1 MTIDRNSLFY
11 KLYKLSLPR
20 IWLDIFLPLL
30 IGAAAAL
37 NIYGSFN
44 LFYFFMT
51 ALTSIIFVFAANS
64 WIKYFIEE
72 SNLYQL
78 VYYFHFKR
86 DFKKEKNKLNKKT
99 LLLVS
104 ILLTMSFFIITL
116 FTIYI
121 NRYLFL
127 IIVFTVFLF
136 LIYLF
141 LQLKMIDSFFDE
153 FLIGLITGPLLISIS
168 FIIQSSKYNFS
179 IILISL
185 PISLLMINLRWV
197 SQHKKEYSFSG
208 FKILILFIYASFAL
222 IFSYFNSIIFLF
234 LYTSIFFVIRKIYS
248 ISKLPNDLFF
258 NNKTGIRV
266 FSRKLYYYSSLLL
279 SALLVIDHILET

>member
-1 MTIDRNSLFY
+1 MAVDKNSLFY
-11 KLYKLSLPR
+11 KLYKLSLPK

-37 NIYGSFN
+37 NIYGRFN
-44 LFYFFMT
+44 LFYFFVT
-51 ALTSIIFVFAANS
+51 AFTSIIFVFAANS
-64 WIKYFIEE
+64 WIKYFIED

-78 VYYFHFKR
+78 VYYFHFNR
-86 DFKKEKNKLNKKT
+86 DFNKEKRKLNKKT
-99 LLLVS
+99 LLLIS
-104 ILLTMSFFIITL
+104 ILLTLSFFMIIL
-116 FTIYI
+116 FSFYI
-121 NRYLFL
+121 SNYLFL
-127 IIVFTVFLF
+127 IIILTVCLF

-168 FIIQSSKYNFS
+168 FIIQSSNYNFS

-197 SQHKKEYSFSG
+197 SQHKKDYSFLG
-208 FKILILFIYASFAL
+208 FKVLMLFIYASFAL

-234 LYTSIFFVIRKIYS
+234 LYISIFFVIRKIYS
-248 ISKLPNDLFF
+248 ISQLPNDLFF

-279 SALLVIDHILET
+279 SALLVIDYILKI